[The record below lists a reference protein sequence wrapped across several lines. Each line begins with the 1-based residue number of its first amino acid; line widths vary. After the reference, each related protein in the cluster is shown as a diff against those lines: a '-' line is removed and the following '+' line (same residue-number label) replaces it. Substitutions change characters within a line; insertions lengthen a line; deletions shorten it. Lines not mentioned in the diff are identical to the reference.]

1 MLAYLSPAGNLGTP
15 QPSEWTKNNR
25 EAGAKCT
32 GGGVGV
38 LLESRR
44 IYAANRIAA
53 NRIHG
58 EEQHHASHATTP
70 TRDNPV
76 LESTRSGHVRCV
88 LGQRLS
94 TRPATR

>member
-1 MLAYLSPAGNLGTP
+1 MRAYISLAGNLGTP
-15 QPSEWTKNNR
+15 QPSEWAENNR

-32 GGGVGV
+32 GGGVRV

-44 IYAANRIAA
+44 IRAANESQPK
-53 NRIHG
+53 NHG
-58 EEQHHASHATTP
+58 EEQQHASHATIL
-70 TRDNPV
+70 TRDNPI

>member
-1 MLAYLSPAGNLGTP
+1 MLAYLSLAGNLGTP
-15 QPSEWTKNNR
+15 QPSEWAENNR

-32 GGGVGV
+32 GGGVRV

-44 IYAANRIAA
+44 IRAANESQPK
-53 NRIHG
+53 NHG
-58 EEQHHASHATTP
+58 EEQQHASHATIL
-70 TRDNPV
+70 TRDNPI